1 MNDRFVIKRYLN
13 IALILLGTL
22 TGTMVVSLLHGK
34 YMDEFVVYL
43 MIALM
48 FMALFLF
55 VLEYNRMHKSISSNK
70 ETTFRRILHG
80 YMISWLIMVISSF
93 MPEFLKPMLAISLIM
108 TAFGTQGIAMCVG
121 MFLNAMLCLILGSS
135 IHEMVLNA
143 LFILFGCMLA
153 DAMEESRK
161 KFWYELVIL
170 TVSTMLP
177 ALFYYLC
184 YRETK
189 MSLLLFGALEG
200 LVIDIFLHL
209 FYMRTVDER
218 EAEIPDMLDDML
230 DDSYPLRRELKK
242 FSKVDY
248 EHAKR
253 VSSLSEKC
261 ARLVGVDEK
270 LCAAAGFY
278 YRIGILEGE
287 SIVSGGIRIAQREC
301 FPEDIIRIIS
311 EYNGEQTLPST
322 IESAI
327 VHMVD
332 GLIKKIEVFD
342 ADMMSSGWNQ
352 NMVIYQTL
360 NDFSAQGLYDN
371 SGLSM
376 NMFLK
381 IREYLVNEEALL

>member
-34 YMDEFVVYL
+34 YMDEVVVYL

>member
-22 TGTMVVSLLHGK
+22 TGTMVVSLIHGK
-34 YMDEFVVYL
+34 YMDEVVVYL